1 MTLDELEDLLRDYFQ
16 GKRDVLKVILFG
28 SFAEGTNTRRSDV
41 DIAVIMDTRKR
52 FLERYDDFSDL
63 YATLRMPVDLI
74 IWTPQEVERIKHRP
88 FVRDVLAKGKVIYER
103 GEE

>member
-1 MTLDELEDLLRDYFQ
+1 MTSDRLVDLLRDYFR

-41 DIAVIMDTRKR
+41 DIAVIMDTPKR
-52 FLERYDDFSDL
+52 FLERYEDFSDL
-63 YATLRMPVDLI
+63 YSVLRMPVDLI

-88 FVRDVLAKGKVIYER
+88 FVRDVLVKGKVIYER
-103 GEE
+103 GEK

>member
-1 MTLDELEDLLRDYFQ
+1 MTSEEIEDLLRSYFR
-16 GKRDVLKVILFG
+16 GKRGVLKVILFG

-41 DIAVIMDTRKR
+41 DVAVIMDTRKR

-88 FVRDVLAKGKVIYER
+88 FVQDVLAKGKVIYER